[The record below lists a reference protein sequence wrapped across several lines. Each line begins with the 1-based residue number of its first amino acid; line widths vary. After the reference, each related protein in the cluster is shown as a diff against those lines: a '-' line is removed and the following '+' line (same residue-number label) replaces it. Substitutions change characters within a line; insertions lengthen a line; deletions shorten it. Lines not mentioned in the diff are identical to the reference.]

1 MTKKSPKELG
11 FIHVSEA
18 YSQALDYAEKRRTG
32 EIRSIRTPWEKFNEV
47 SMNGLEWNSLTVI
60 AGRPGSGKTLIG
72 SMIAREAFRL
82 NPEQAGEFCVVDFQF
97 EMLARNIALREIS
110 GHTGINVRRLTSV
123 AGSVTDEDL
132 AAAHKYCQDNKYREI
147 YTWERPLTVDKM
159 REKIYQF
166 YEAKEKKMIITVDHS
181 LLLRKSASEKENKD
195 ILYNLG
201 YMLAETRRQLPVI
214 FIVLSQL
221 NREIETVERVKNA
234 SIGNFVKDSDVF
246 GADAMLQFTDILIGI
261 NRPAKYGITLYGP
274 PNSFHEDERYRKG
287 IPVDINSLAVH
298 FLKVRSGEP
307 CLTMFKADFARSNIL
322 QL

>member
-1 MTKKSPKELG
+1 MTKKSPKDLG

-18 YSQALDYAEKRRTG
+18 YAQAMDYAEKRRTG
-32 EIRSIRTPWEKFNEV
+32 EIRSIKTPWQKFNEV

-82 NPEQAGEFCVVDFQF
+82 NPEQAGDFCVVDFQF

-110 GHTGINVRRLTSV
+110 GGTGINVRKLTSV
-123 AGSVTDEDL
+123 SGEVSDEDL
-132 AAAHKYCQDNKYREI
+132 KSAYKYCQDNKYREI
-147 YTWERPLTVDKM
+147 YTWEKPLTVEKM

-166 YEAKEKKMIITVDHS
+166 YEAKEKKMIITIDHS

-214 FIVLSQL
+214 YIALSQL
-221 NREIETVERVKNA
+221 NREIESADRVKNA
-234 SIGNFVKDSDVF
+234 NIGNFVKDSDVF
-246 GADAMLQFTDILIGI
+246 GADALLQFTDILIGI

-274 PNSFHEDERYRKG
+274 PNPYHDDDMYKKG

-307 CLTMFKADFARSNIL
+307 CLTMFKADFAKSNII

>member
-18 YSQALDYAEKRRTG
+18 YAQAMDYAEKRRTG
-32 EIRSIRTPWEKFNEV
+32 EIRSIKTPWPKFNEI

-72 SMIAREAFRL
+72 SMIAREAFKL
-82 NPEQAGEFCVVDFQF
+82 NPEQAEDFCVVDFQF
-97 EMLARNIALREIS
+97 EMLARSIALREIS
-110 GHTGINVRRLTSV
+110 GQTGINVRRLTSV
-123 AGSVTDEDL
+123 AGQVTDEDL
-132 AAAHKYCQDNKYREI
+132 KSAYDYCRENKFREI
-147 YTWERPLTVDKM
+147 YTWEKPLTVEKM
-159 REKIYQF
+159 REKIFQF
-166 YEAKEKKMIITVDHS
+166 YESKEKKMIVTIDHS

-201 YMLAETRRQLPVI
+201 YMLAETRRQLPII
-214 FIVLSQL
+214 FIALSQL
-221 NREIETVERVKNA
+221 NREIETVERVRNA

-246 GADAMLQFTDILIGI
+246 GADALLQFTDILIGI

-274 PNSFHEDERYRKG
+274 PMPFHEDERYRKG

-307 CLTMFKADFARSNIL
+307 CLTMFQADFAKSRII

>member
-1 MTKKSPKELG
+1 MTKRSPKELG

-18 YSQALDYAEKRRTG
+18 YAQAMDYAEKRRSG
-32 EIRSIRTPWEKFNEV
+32 EIRSIKTPWPKFNEI

-72 SMIAREAFRL
+72 SMIAREAFKL
-82 NPEQAGEFCVVDFQF
+82 NPEQAEDFCVVDFQF
-97 EMLARNIALREIS
+97 EMLARSIALREIS
-110 GHTGINVRRLTSV
+110 GQTGINVRRLTSV
-123 AGSVTDEDL
+123 AGQVTDEDL
-132 AAAHKYCQDNKYREI
+132 KSAYDYCRENKYREI
-147 YTWERPLTVDKM
+147 YTWEKPLTVEKM
-159 REKIYQF
+159 REKIFQF
-166 YEAKEKKMIITVDHS
+166 YESKEKKMIVTIDHS

-201 YMLAETRRQLPVI
+201 YMLAETRRQLPII
-214 FIVLSQL
+214 FIALSQL
-221 NREIETVERVKNA
+221 NREIETVERVRNA

-246 GADAMLQFTDILIGI
+246 GADALLQFTDILIGI

-274 PNSFHEDERYRKG
+274 PMPFHEDERYRKG

-307 CLTMFKADFARSNIL
+307 CLTMFQADFAKSRII